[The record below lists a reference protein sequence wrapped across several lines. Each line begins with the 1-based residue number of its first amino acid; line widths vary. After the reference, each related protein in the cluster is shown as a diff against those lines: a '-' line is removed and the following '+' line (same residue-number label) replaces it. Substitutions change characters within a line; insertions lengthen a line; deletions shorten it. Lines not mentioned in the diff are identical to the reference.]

1 MPASQPSTQNVEHPR
16 GTPAG
21 AFRFQQAPGHLIRR
35 AHQIA
40 VAVFSDVAGAHAVT
54 PVQFAILNA
63 LQDQPAIDQVTL
75 AQRVAFDAA
84 TIGSVIGRLERKGWL
99 RREAADADRR
109 RKLLW
114 LTEEGERAAAAMGPV
129 VALAQQRILEPLSD
143 AEQQQLTALLDKL
156 ITQHPR
162 GSAT

>member
-1 MPASQPSTQNVEHPR
+1 MSRNLPLFII
-16 GTPAG
+16 
-21 AFRFQQAPGHLIRR
+21 FRLLFNARFYYPVF
-35 AHQIA
+35 A
-40 VAVFSDVAGAHAVT
+40 VIQLDYGLT
-54 PVQFAILNA
+54 LPQFAILNA